1 VDLVVLGGYV
11 HSRTGVT
18 LGPYANQML
27 ASLNVQTAV
36 LSIAGADERGYYN
49 SNLMLVETETAMM
62 RCADRTI
69 VVADSSKFG
78 KSSLA
83 RLCGLGDVDVV
94 VSDSELSGSWQDRLA
109 AADVRLELAE
119 SEKQN
124 NEETET

>member
-1 VDLVVLGGYV
+1 
-11 HSRTGVT
+11 
-18 LGPYANQML
+18 
-27 ASLNVQTAV
+27 
-36 LSIAGADERGYYN
+36 
-49 SNLMLVETETAMM
+49 MLVETETAMM